1 MVAVGITA
9 VAMVGIQSPNS
20 WLALFSFEMLMVGVP
35 TAMIA
40 PGRETSSATWIM
52 LACVLAMTS
61 LPLALWLTLII
72 QAQLHGY
79 TL

>member
-20 WLALFSFEMLMVGVP
+20 WITLFSFEMLVVGVP
-35 TAMIA
+35 MAMIA
-40 PGRETSSATWIM
+40 PGRESSSATWIM
-52 LACVLAMTS
+52 LACGLAMIS
-61 LPLALWLTLII
+61 LPIALWLTLII
-72 QAQLHGY
+72 QAHLHGY